1 MVLVVGATGLVG
13 GEAARLLSA
22 KGIGVRGLVR
32 PSSDPT
38 KIEGLEK
45 ADVSIVR
52 GDLRQPE
59 SLAAA
64 CRGIDAVITTVSA
77 MPFSWQQSNTIQDVD
92 RKGQMALI
100 DAARKAGVRRI
111 VYVTFPHDSA
121 NSFPLDNAK
130 IAAEEHLKASG
141 LEYAVLQASFFMEV
155 WLSPAFGF
163 DYGSGK
169 AAVFGEGK
177 NKHSWVS
184 YRDVARTAAEA
195 VSNSK
200 AKNVVLPVGGP
211 EALSPLEVIKVFG
224 KNSGGSWQVN
234 HVPVEALH
242 KQKTAATDEV
252 QESVAGLQIAY
263 ATSSWAMSV
272 RDYLVSDGLCSV
284 QDYARSVLKQTAAAS

>member
-22 KGIGVRGLVR
+22 KGVGVRGLVR
-32 PSSDPT
+32 ASSDPT

-45 ADVSIVR
+45 TGVSMVR

-121 NSFPLDNAK
+121 NSFPLGNAK

-195 VSNSK
+195 VSSSR

-211 EALSPLEVIKVFG
+211 EALSPLEVIKVFE

-252 QESVAGLQIAY
+252 QETVAGLQIAY

-272 RDYLVSDGLCSV
+272 RDYLVSDGLGSV
-284 QDYARSVLKQTAAAS
+284 QDYARSVLKQTAVAS